1 MIEIFKTNAEGR
13 LDALPE
19 EMLSTEGFSPKD
31 CWINLVNP
39 SDKEVATISA
49 LVGVEEDVLKTPLDD
64 EERSRYE
71 NEDDYSLVLVDIP
84 VIEEEAAYYSYFTI
98 PLGAV
103 IKDDCMITV
112 CLKDTA
118 VMRDFA
124 RGRIRNFATFKKTR
138 FLFQI
143 LYNLASKYL
152 AYLKQI
158 DKASQRIQNELHK
171 STRNKELIRML
182 DLENSLV
189 YFSTS
194 LTGNDAVITR
204 LLSGKNLGTMIKMY
218 EEDKDLLEDVAVETK
233 QAMEMCSIYRDILSG
248 TMDAYAS
255 VISNNLNIIMKI
267 LTSVTLVISV
277 PTLIASFWGMN
288 TGVPLEGKP
297 WGFWVV
303 LAISVAISAIL
314 ALFLHKKK
322 LL

>member
-1 MIEIFKTNAEGR
+1 M
-13 LDALPE
+13 
-19 EMLSTEGFSPKD
+19 
-31 CWINLVNP
+31 VNP

-158 DKASQRIQNELHK
+158 DNRFSIVLIAN
-171 STRNKELIRML
+171 RNKDCPLRIR
-182 DLENSLV
+182 
-189 YFSTS
+189 YRYTS
-194 LTGNDAVITR
+194 IPLRI
-204 LLSGKNLGTMIKMY
+204 
-218 EEDKDLLEDVAVETK
+218 
-233 QAMEMCSIYRDILSG
+233 CW
-248 TMDAYAS
+248 
-255 VISNNLNIIMKI
+255 
-267 LTSVTLVISV
+267 ISV
-277 PTLIASFWGMN
+277 SSTLN
-288 TGVPLEGKP
+288 TTSICESSM
-297 WGFWVV
+297 
-303 LAISVAISAIL
+303 SV
-314 ALFLHKKK
+314 HKFS
-322 LL
+322 

>member
-19 EMLSTEGFSPKD
+19 EMLSAEGFSPKD

-118 VMRDFA
+118 VM
-124 RGRIRNFATFKKTR
+124 
-138 FLFQI
+138 
-143 LYNLASKYL
+143 
-152 AYLKQI
+152 LK
-158 DKASQRIQNELHK
+158 
-171 STRNKELIRML
+171 
-182 DLENSLV
+182 
-189 YFSTS
+189 
-194 LTGNDAVITR
+194 GDAVKSFTMMFLQNWNITER
-204 LLSGKNLGTMIKMY
+204 GQESY
-218 EEDKDLLEDVAVETK
+218 ERYLEHFEDGCPA
-233 QAMEMCSIYRDILSG
+233 AAR
-248 TMDAYAS
+248 A
-255 VISNNLNIIMKI
+255 
-267 LTSVTLVISV
+267 
-277 PTLIASFWGMN
+277 PTPGWA
-288 TGVPLEGKP
+288 
-297 WGFWVV
+297 
-303 LAISVAISAIL
+303 A
-314 ALFLHKKK
+314 
-322 LL
+322 

>member
-19 EMLSTEGFSPKD
+19 EMLSAEGFSPKD

-39 SDKEVATISA
+39 SDKEVATVSA

-218 EEDKDLLEDVAVETK
+218 EE
-233 QAMEMCSIYRDILSG
+233 EMCSIYRDILSG

>member
-19 EMLSTEGFSPKD
+19 EMLSAEGFSPKD

-204 LLSGKNLGTMIKMY
+204 LLSGKNLGHH
-218 EEDKDLLEDVAVETK
+218 DQDVRRGQRPSRRRRRRDQAGDGDVLDLPRHFVGGRWT
-233 QAMEMCSIYRDILSG
+233 
-248 TMDAYAS
+248 
-255 VISNNLNIIMKI
+255 
-267 LTSVTLVISV
+267 
-277 PTLIASFWGMN
+277 PTLRSSP
-288 TGVPLEGKP
+288 T
-297 WGFWVV
+297 
-303 LAISVAISAIL
+303 ISTSS
-314 ALFLHKKK
+314 
-322 LL
+322 